1 MSIKKSD
8 FRCLDRMRVRWA
20 EVDLQKI
27 VFNAHY
33 LMYFDTAL
41 AALWRGFAADY
52 HPTMALMGGDLYVKK
67 ASLEYFASA
76 EYDDV
81 IDVGLRCARICN
93 SSITLQGGIFRGQQ
107 LLVSGELI
115 YVFADPHSQTSKPVP
130 PGLRRLYEG
139 FDAGETMVQQRL
151 GNWQELGDLSTVLR
165 HQVFAQEQG
174 IAADLMCDA
183 HDDSGVHAV
192 FVNLV
197 EQPIACGRL
206 VHETAANGHVG
217 RIGRMAVA
225 RPLRSSGLG
234 GQLLQSLVDA
244 SRQRG
249 DRAVT
254 LHAQVSAQAF
264 YEKHGFVPQ
273 GPVFDEAGIPHI
285 EMQKSF

>member
-1 MSIKKSD
+1 MSMKKSD

-52 HPTMALMGGDLYVKK
+52 HPTMELMGGDLFVKK
-67 ASLEYFASA
+67 SSLEYFASA

-81 IDVGLRCARICN
+81 IDVGLRCARIGN
-93 SSITLQGGIFRGQQ
+93 SSITLHGGIFRGQQ

-115 YVFADPHSQTSKPVP
+115 YVFADPHSKTSKPVP

-139 FDAGETMVQQRL
+139 FDAGETMVHQRL
-151 GNWQELGDLSTVLR
+151 GNWQELGDLSTRLR

-174 IAADLMCDA
+174 IAAELMCDA
-183 HDDSGVHAV
+183 HDTAGVHAV
-192 FVNLV
+192 FVNLLD
-197 EQPIACGRL
+197 EPIGCGRL
-206 VHETAANGHVG
+206 VHEGAESGRIG
-217 RIGRMAVA
+217 RIGRMAVS
-225 RPLRSSGLG
+225 RPLRSGGLG
-234 GQLLQSLVDA
+234 SQLLNSLVEA

-249 DRAVT
+249 DQAVT
-254 LHAQVSAQAF
+254 LHAQLSAQVF
-264 YEKHGFVPQ
+264 YEKLGFVTH
-273 GPVFDEAGIPHI
+273 GPVFDEAGIQHI
-285 EMQKSF
+285 EMQKRF